1 LSWDI
6 PKGHCEPHESL
17 LQTAL
22 RELVEETNVSS
33 TDVRVD
39 QKFVYENVYYP
50 YYKRFKQKVQK
61 TLTVF
66 LGFVRLKAHIKVKI
80 SKEHTGHKWFD
91 WKLPHTVPNAKID
104 ELLRCVDK
112 YVRANK
118 QVLIPTDHHDFAD
131 SKHNTQLTKKKK

>member
-1 LSWDI
+1 MMRAGKGQRLSWDI

-22 RELVEETNVSS
+22 RELLEETNVSS
-33 TDVRVD
+33 TDVQVD

-50 YYKRFKQKVQK
+50 YYKRFKAKVQK

-80 SKEHTGHKWFD
+80 SKEHKGERESERERQREREQRKG
-91 WKLPHTVPNAKID
+91 V
-104 ELLRCVDK
+104 
-112 YVRANK
+112 Y
-118 QVLIPTDHHDFAD
+118 
-131 SKHNTQLTKKKK
+131 